1 MVFRNNFNLMNM
13 AGIIVFVVLAFL
25 LNFIEAE
32 HKVQID
38 LCRTSNAN
46 SIDVLVRSE
55 IEGHFLLHLQRKNE
69 SIDIQTEAD
78 SDSNWTEIAVLK
90 GTVIQASSNLTCEDV
105 SARQRTKS
113 DYLSVI
119 LIYNAGTES
128 I

>member
-1 MVFRNNFNLMNM
+1 MFFRNTFNLMNM
-13 AGIIVFVVLAFL
+13 AGIIFFVVLTFL
-25 LNFIEAE
+25 LNFTEAE

-46 SIDVLVRSE
+46 SIIVLVRSE

-90 GTVIQASSNLTCEDV
+90 GTVFQADTDISCEDV
-105 SARQRTKS
+105 SATQRTKS
-113 DYLSVI
+113 DYLSAI